1 MSTNSSF
8 LPEDYLAKKAE
19 RRTNFICLVLF
30 VVVMLMV
37 FLAFVFTNQ
46 RHTQVMERQRD
57 INSRYQSSAENIQ
70 LVNDLDG
77 QMEDVLHKAELV
89 AALVEPVPRSNILS
103 ELVNRMPDRLSLLEL
118 ELESEKLKP
127 TVPKKNATDEKVGR
141 LGPERAQTKEEAAEE
156 PKRIE
161 PPRYRTRMTLLGV
174 APTDQEV
181 ARYMASLNACDL
193 LLDVKLIYT
202 EEQEIE
208 GQVMREFKFDM
219 MLAPDA
225 DVLELEPLIKPRGG
239 VMDPTS
245 DVLRFIA
252 PGSKRGSVRAND
264 GRNAD

>member
-46 RHTQVMERQRD
+46 RHTQVMDRQTE
-57 INSRYQSSAENIQ
+57 INDRYQSSAENIK
-70 LVNDLDG
+70 LVNELDG
-77 QMEDVLHKAELV
+77 QMDDVLHKAELV

-103 ELVNRMPDRLSLLEL
+103 ELVNRMPDRLSLLEF
-118 ELESEKLKP
+118 ELRSEKLKP
-127 TVPKKNATDEKVGR
+127 TVPKKKDAEEKVGR
-141 LGPERAQTKEEAAEE
+141 LGPERAKTKEEAAEE
-156 PKRIE
+156 PTRIE
-161 PPRYRTRMTLLGV
+161 PPRYRTSMSLMGV

-202 EEQEIE
+202 EEQEIA

-219 MLAPDA
+219 MLAPNA
-225 DVLELEPLIKPRGG
+225 DVLELDPLIKPRSG

-252 PGSKRGSVRAND
+252 PGGDRGSVRAND
-264 GRNAD
+264 GRNPN